1 MVKSWTRVGL
11 SLTLLFVFT
20 GCGAQTTPNDHS
32 FIVNQLSGTTR
43 TSFNGDMLRTR
54 SYDGVRDYTD
64 DNVTIFVTDERGETI
79 MLNSNPPR

>member
-1 MVKSWTRVGL
+1 MFHLWIKGILCLVF
-11 SLTLLFVFT
+11 LFLFS
-20 GCGAQTTPNDHS
+20 GCGAQTVPNDHS

-43 TSFNGDMLRTR
+43 TSFNGEMLRTR

-64 DNVTIFVTDERGETI
+64 DNVSIFVTDERGETI